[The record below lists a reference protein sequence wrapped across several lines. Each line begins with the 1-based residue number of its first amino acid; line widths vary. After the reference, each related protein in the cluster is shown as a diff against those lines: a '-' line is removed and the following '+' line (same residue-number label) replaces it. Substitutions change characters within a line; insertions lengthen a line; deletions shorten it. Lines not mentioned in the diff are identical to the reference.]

1 MPVSTRRQWRRSCM
15 AREKAAT
22 EAVHTP
28 LALATFKPRT
38 VRLRTRK
45 TGFRPLTS
53 PRATK
58 AALLQN
64 VCPPICW
71 LSCKTRRA
79 TPSFA
84 YFTSMPIAWPEPG
97 AEKPLFSSGCDGGA
111 QKEPHPPGYAYR
123 WGRRVKLYRTRS
135 TTVTHNSAA
144 RLPQPSHDSWR
155 RTFIPRL
162 LQLQN
167 RIQRLRHLHR
177 VRKENIAKDILTH
190 FISEAR
196 FKNLQ
201 IVRTPRCLTVIDRGS
216 TYQLLLWRFESPM
229 VRHAACA
236 CSSAAVV
243 PVHILRVPY
252 RRT

>member
-1 MPVSTRRQWRRSCM
+1 MRPPVLSHIRTDRQCLPQTRHTLFVSADACVNPKAM
-15 AREKAAT
+15 ATFVHGKEKAAT

-28 LALATFKPRT
+28 LALATFKPRS

-123 WGRRVKLYRTRS
+123 RGRRVKPYRTKS
-135 TTVTHNSAA
+135 ITVTHNSAA
-144 RLPQPSHDSWR
+144 RLPQPSHDS
-155 RTFIPRL
+155 
-162 LQLQN
+162 
-167 RIQRLRHLHR
+167 
-177 VRKENIAKDILTH
+177 
-190 FISEAR
+190 
-196 FKNLQ
+196 
-201 IVRTPRCLTVIDRGS
+201 
-216 TYQLLLWRFESPM
+216 
-229 VRHAACA
+229 
-236 CSSAAVV
+236 
-243 PVHILRVPY
+243 
-252 RRT
+252 